1 MTGLSADGGNDL
13 LVVLVVLQAASNAMA
28 ASSGARIK
36 RVAERLNAIPS
47 KQQSAMIDDAGLRG
61 ASPLTRSSGA
71 SCCYQHPPYRCG
83 IERAEFVLVVAGHRK
98 PHCTAWHRLLCRAV
112 VNGVPASMRLPLQ
125 ACGAPGG

>member
-1 MTGLSADGGNDL
+1 MSADGSNDL

-61 ASPLTRSSGA
+61 AS
-71 SCCYQHPPYRCG
+71 CCYQHRPYRCG
-83 IERAEFVLVVAGHRK
+83 IERAEFVVVVAGHRK

-112 VNGVPASMRLPLQ
+112 VDGVPASVVPATAGVRRT
-125 ACGAPGG
+125 GG